1 MVVLNSKFGEYEV
14 FKSNDLKML
23 LDFYG
28 CPFEESSG
36 SRSCL
41 VSSIIVGKSVT
52 WESLFR
58 SFKAEDNAWCEE
70 ADEAGLSP
78 WTTVSS
84 AAAGGGGGGGGTL

>member
-1 MVVLNSKFGEYEV
+1 MSSKVSKYTV
-14 FKSNDLKML
+14 FESNDLKML

-52 WESLFR
+52 WESLFISR
-58 SFKAEDNAWCEE
+58 QRTMPDVMRPAV
-70 ADEAGLSP
+70 GQSP
-78 WTTVSS
+78 
-84 AAAGGGGGGGGTL
+84 